1 MEMWV
6 GLTAPRGLGEKW
18 VRSKGRELGKI
29 VSEDYWERR
38 EEDRAQLAAGGVL
51 KECGCG
57 IKVGGAWGAKVLVRV
72 SPGVFSLLIYS
83 PSTKV
88 LGTERGQ
95 GHLVDHTHPYP
106 HDHLGTVGPTSS
118 RSSSGF
124 SHLGKSGAILCTPE
138 WNQAGSASL
147 SPRRLIS
154 SSLSAFLASSC
165 PS

>member
-72 SPGVFSLLIYS
+72 SPGVFSLNLLPLHQGAGS
-83 PSTKV
+83 
-88 LGTERGQ
+88 GTRSRPFG
-95 GHLVDHTHPYP
+95 GSYAPL
-106 HDHLGTVGPTSS
+106 SS
-118 RSSSGF
+118 RPSWYGR
-124 SHLGKSGAILCTPE
+124 SHLL
-138 WNQAGSASL
+138 
-147 SPRRLIS
+147 
-154 SSLSAFLASSC
+154 
-165 PS
+165 